1 MLERCCPAT
10 DRLRRR
16 LCPAFHQ
23 PVTGA
28 EDTDDSSGTGGDR
41 AGKEHRLLQEK
52 LNGGQQLSI
61 AQEPPYNLSFY
72 DSLLDELA
80 AAEQQKET
88 IGLAVKL
95 SKKGLEDATLSLEAA
110 LKEWLRQEIESR
122 LDRNAERMKVSS
134 GRRVGIRMQR
144 TRWGSCSGRGNLN
157 FNLRLAA
164 LPDWLREYVVIHEL
178 AHLRVPSHSPAF
190 WSIVA
195 EHSPDYREAEAEL
208 RRYWVIIE
216 NNAIWQQIRDYWS

>member
-1 MLERCCPAT
+1 MPDDIIPDKVDIRRKKVKNISLRVLPDGSLRVTAPPGANIDRFVAEHQAWIDRKRK
-10 DRLRRR
+10 RLRCFTAGHESCRH
-16 LCPAFHQ
+16 LFLFDGVYCHLLPGEECSLDPAGGE
-23 PVTGA
+23 VRYSGGA
-28 EDTDDSSGTGGDR
+28 PL
-41 AGKEHRLLQEK
+41 K
-52 LNGGQQLSI
+52 
-61 AQEPPYNLSFY
+61 
-72 DSLLDELA
+72 
-80 AAEQQKET
+80 
-88 IGLAVKL
+88 
-95 SKKGLEDATLSLEAA
+95 AA